1 MSLDL
6 RDLDGIPDPLAGRAL
21 PPLPPPPALP
31 KEASPTHGTLR
42 RRRIVALAIGAAWM
56 IAIVAFFGLRGDLAP
71 SPLVLAHVG
80 LPAVLGAAALFAAL
94 SGGPAGLGPS
104 SRVTLVLALAGP
116 LAFVVTAA
124 MFATHDS
131 GAGLAKGIFICGDI
145 VLLLGAV
152 PLAALTWAA
161 RRTCVTGAPW
171 RSALLAIAIGLAGAT
186 ALGMH
191 CNITDGLHVALGHG
205 WPILAL
211 GVIGWGLVRRVTRA

>member
-1 MSLDL
+1 MSLEMP
-6 RDLDGIPDPLAGRAL
+6 DLDAIPDPLAARSL
-21 PPLPPPPALP
+21 RPLPPPPALP
-31 KEASPTHGTLR
+31 TEASPTHGALR
-42 RRRIVALAIGAAWM
+42 RRRVIALSLGAAWM

-71 SPLVLAHVG
+71 SPLLLAHVG
-80 LPAVLGAAALFAAL
+80 LPALLGR
-94 SGGPAGLGPS
+94 SGLGPS
-104 SRVTLVLALAGP
+104 ARTTLVLALAGP

-124 MFATHDS
+124 MFPTHDS
-131 GAGLAKGIFICGDI
+131 GAHLAKGIFICGDL

-171 RSALLAIAIGLAGAT
+171 RSALLAIAIGLGGAT

-191 CNITDGLHVALGHG
+191 CNVTDGLHVALGHG
-205 WPILAL
+205 WPIVAL